1 MTHTESDGTSTSC
14 IDGSSSAKSKDQY
27 SLVKGIFAQDE
38 DDFLPTADQIQ
49 PRLGLLDGAGQWP
62 DVRALNDAAPE
73 GVSFKLIIAG
83 RHGQGYH
90 NVAIEKYSSE
100 VWRNKLAVLE
110 GDGEIKWGPD
120 PLLTSVGLE
129 QAKTAHEAWKKY
141 TPPTP
146 DVFFCSPHRRA
157 LRTCAITFP
166 GQRVKVLEDI
176 REKLSGHTCDVRSP
190 IDSTLTSEFPSFDF
204 SSFAYPVDP
213 DPCADLRRET
223 DEDVAARVGRVLDY
237 VFDTERDAQ
246 VVSITAHAGWIRGLF
261 DVTGRYRYQLNTGGI
276 TPLLVRAE
284 KV

>member
-1 MTHTESDGTSTSC
+1 MTQIESDKT
-14 IDGSSSAKSKDQY
+14 GSSSTPTTARKYRY

-49 PRLGLLDGAGQWP
+49 PKLGLLDGDGRWP

-100 VWRNKLAVLE
+100 EWRNKLAILE
-110 GDGEIKWGPD
+110 GDNEIKWGPD
-120 PLLTSVGLE
+120 PLLTPVGLE

-141 TPPTP
+141 TPPKP
-146 DVFFCSPHRRA
+146 DAFFCSPHRRA

-166 GQRVKVLEDI
+166 EQRVKVLEDI
-176 REKLSGHTCDVRSP
+176 REKLSGHTCDVRST
-190 IDSTLTSEFPSFDF
+190 IDSKLTSEFPSFDF
-204 SSFAYPVDP
+204 SSFASPVDP
-213 DPCADLRRET
+213 DQCADLRRET
-223 DEDVAARVGRVLDY
+223 DEHVAARVGRVLDY
-237 VFDTERDAQ
+237 IFDTEQDAQ